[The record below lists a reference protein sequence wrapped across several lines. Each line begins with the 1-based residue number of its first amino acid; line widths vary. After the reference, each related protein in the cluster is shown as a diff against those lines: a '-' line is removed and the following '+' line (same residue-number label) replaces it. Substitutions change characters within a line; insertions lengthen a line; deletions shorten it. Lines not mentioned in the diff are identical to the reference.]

1 MADKT
6 YVPGVDENYTSN
18 APDSPDV
25 SERRSQNPGNGTFI
39 PFEDGDPKAKIGNRT
54 TGNIKDTPVL
64 GFLYSISLSAFG

>member
-25 SERRSQNPGNGTFI
+25 SERRSQNPGMEHSFHSKTATRKLKSGT
-39 PFEDGDPKAKIGNRT
+39 EQ
-54 TGNIKDTPVL
+54 PVT
-64 GFLYSISLSAFG
+64 

>member
-25 SERRSQNPGNGTFI
+25 SERRSQNHGNGTFI

-54 TGNIKDTPVL
+54 IGNIKDKPVL
-64 GFLYSISLSAFG
+64 G